1 MEKKLLSVRD
11 IKLKPENV
19 ENANMMFSD
28 YTNWNYP
35 RAEEIVTKLLNDIGI
50 SRMSGRIIYNV
61 EELSFEE
68 PTLIMKPLISHYER
82 KTDNKELSML
92 INSKF
97 YNIKGWNVSMKG
109 NLITAPF
116 DNDIK
121 RLMYTGIPVGDYYP
135 NRNLLILNF
144 NMFPRLISL
153 SIIKAVCDFLKEV
166 LELNNVKIK
175 NTFDREKADKI
186 NREKNIQMFM
196 QCIDKRIVKIK
207 DYADTLDKNIIR
219 YNKSAIDAY
228 GQVQLYKVEL
238 DSITLFRKH
247 FKNTFEKQLK
257 EVEEL
262 KFVNKVSLDSKGI
275 LIDVGNVSLG
285 SSVKKTYIGYFSL
298 LINPD
303 KIEVLNKYSMR
314 HLQHPHVS
322 SRRPCLGTNSEGIN
336 KLLGQ
341 LNIKRL
347 VFALYQFLHTYTP
360 HGCYSGSSLTTWAA
374 YRRKEGKFNSDG
386 NLIKKVIKKI

>member
-121 RLMYTGIPVGDYYP
+121 RL
-135 NRNLLILNF
+135 
-144 NMFPRLISL
+144 L
-153 SIIKAVCDFLKEV
+153 SK
-166 LELNNVKIK
+166 
-175 NTFDREKADKI
+175 
-186 NREKNIQMFM
+186 
-196 QCIDKRIVKIK
+196 
-207 DYADTLDKNIIR
+207 
-219 YNKSAIDAY
+219 
-228 GQVQLYKVEL
+228 
-238 DSITLFRKH
+238 
-247 FKNTFEKQLK
+247 
-257 EVEEL
+257 
-262 KFVNKVSLDSKGI
+262 
-275 LIDVGNVSLG
+275 
-285 SSVKKTYIGYFSL
+285 
-298 LINPD
+298 
-303 KIEVLNKYSMR
+303 
-314 HLQHPHVS
+314 
-322 SRRPCLGTNSEGIN
+322 
-336 KLLGQ
+336 
-341 LNIKRL
+341 
-347 VFALYQFLHTYTP
+347 
-360 HGCYSGSSLTTWAA
+360 
-374 YRRKEGKFNSDG
+374 
-386 NLIKKVIKKI
+386 